1 MSRKKRSAATRLS
14 KKQTPKDKF
23 TPAQVIAALEASG
36 GINVAAARMLR
47 CSPSTI
53 TNYVARY
60 PEIAQ
65 AKKEIEFERLDL
77 AETIVIKRMMSE
89 ANLSLQLRAAMFYL
103 KKKGADR
110 GYGAHTTYDVLQH
123 PRYDF
128 SQLSGEE
135 FKTLDQLLA
144 KAKKAPPEPSG

>member
-1 MSRKKRSAATRLS
+1 MSKQKRRSASRLS
-14 KKQTPKDKF
+14 EKRAPKDKF
-23 TPAQVIAALEASG
+23 TPAQVIAALSASG
-36 GINVAAARMLR
+36 GINIAAARMLK
-47 CSPSTI
+47 CAPSTI
-53 TNYVARY
+53 ANYVARY

-103 KKKGADR
+103 KKKGVDR
-110 GYGAHTTYDVLQH
+110 GYGVHTTYDVLQD

-128 SQLSGEE
+128 SQLSEEE

>member
-1 MSRKKRSAATRLS
+1 
-14 KKQTPKDKF
+14 
-23 TPAQVIAALEASG
+23 
-36 GINVAAARMLR
+36 MLR

-89 ANLSLQLRAAMFYL
+89 ANLSLQLRAAIFYL
-103 KKKGADR
+103 KRKGADR
-110 GYGAHTTYDVLQH
+110 GYGAHTTYDVLQD

-128 SQLSGEE
+128 SQLSEEE